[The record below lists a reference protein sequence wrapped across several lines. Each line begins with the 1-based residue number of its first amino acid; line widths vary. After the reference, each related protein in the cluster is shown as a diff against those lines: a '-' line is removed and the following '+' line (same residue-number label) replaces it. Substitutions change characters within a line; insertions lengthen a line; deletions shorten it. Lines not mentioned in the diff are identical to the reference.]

1 MSAIDAGQ
9 DPIPFNRYEGKPF
22 LKYVDSFI
30 LKAICELD
38 PAMDAKLVAVTPKL
52 QETLQCPGTWE
63 EIVMAQ
69 LDFGPGVRDEIRA
82 LWETNQALAAQAGGV
97 LTPMQF
103 VTLFVADNIMGDE

>member
-30 LKAICELD
+30 LKAIGQLD

-52 QETLQCPGTWE
+52 QETLECDGTWE
-63 EIVMAQ
+63 DIVMAQ
-69 LDFGPGVRDEIRA
+69 LDFGPEVRDEIRR
-82 LWETNQALAAQAGGV
+82 LWEANQVLAKQAGGE

-103 VTLFVADNIMGDE
+103 VTLFVADNIIADE